1 MKGFFSKLLALVGFG
16 EKENELSVVDNSTVK
31 SLDLNRFKGMWF
43 EIARYD
49 HLFERDMT
57 HVTATYT
64 LKSDGTIDVLN
75 DGYRKGMHKSI
86 KGKAKMPDST
96 EPGKLKVSFFLWFYA
111 DYYVFDIA
119 PDYSYVVIGSSSPDY
134 LWIMSR
140 TSSLPDET
148 MQKILSDLRSRGYDT
163 SRLINVKQV

>member
-16 EKENELSVVDNSTVK
+16 EKESEPSVVDNSTVK

-64 LKSDGTIDVLN
+64 LKPDGTIGVLN

-86 KGKAKMPDST
+86 KGKAKMPI
-96 EPGKLKVSFFLWFYA
+96 P
-111 DYYVFDIA
+111 
-119 PDYSYVVIGSSSPDY
+119 P
-134 LWIMSR
+134 SR
-140 TSSLPDET
+140 AS
-148 MQKILSDLRSRGYDT
+148 
-163 SRLINVKQV
+163 